1 MTIQTNFAV
10 STEAD
15 LNNAVQAID
24 ASGADAATNTAY
36 TIDITGPISLTSGLQ
51 GINLDSGSSLTIA
64 GTMAAAAPPSR
75 RSTAAAPR

>member
-15 LNNAVQAID
+15 LNNAIQAID

-36 TIDITGPISLTSGLQ
+36 TIDIAGPISLTSGL
-51 GINLDSGSSLTIA
+51 LGSTWTA
-64 GTMAAAAPPSR
+64 GR
-75 RSTAAAPR
+75 R